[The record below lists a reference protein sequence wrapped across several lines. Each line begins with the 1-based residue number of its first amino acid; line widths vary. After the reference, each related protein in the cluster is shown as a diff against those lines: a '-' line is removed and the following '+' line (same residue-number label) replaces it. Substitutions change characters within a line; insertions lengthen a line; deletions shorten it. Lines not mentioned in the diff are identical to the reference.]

1 MTEEPGTAGTSVA
14 GDGTH
19 RGRSMLADAGRSA
32 RHAVDRLRG
41 RKPSDTVGAPEPGG
55 TAAPDDT
62 GGSPTDLADAD
73 VSVQRAWG
81 RARMVI
87 AIIVTLAPIVVALI
101 SWRIRVSRARR
112 RGFLTDL

>member
-1 MTEEPGTAGTSVA
+1 MTEEAEAASPSVA
-14 GDGTH
+14 AEGTH
-19 RGRSMLADAGRSA
+19 RSRSMLADAGRSA
-32 RHAVDRLRG
+32 RRAVDRLRG
-41 RKPSDTVGAPEPGG
+41 RKPSVTGGTPAPGS

-62 GGSPTDLADAD
+62 GSSPTDLADAD

-87 AIIVTLAPIVVALI
+87 AIIATVAPVVVALI

-112 RGFLTDL
+112 RGFVTDL